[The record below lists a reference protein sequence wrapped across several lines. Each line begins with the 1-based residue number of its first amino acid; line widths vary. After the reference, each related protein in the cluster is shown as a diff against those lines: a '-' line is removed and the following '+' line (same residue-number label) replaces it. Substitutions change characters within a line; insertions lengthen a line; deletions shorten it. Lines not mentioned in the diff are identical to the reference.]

1 MMEMFQL
8 LKLMVD
14 HNASDLF
21 LSVGAPPNV
30 KVDGLTRP
38 VNTAALKPGET
49 KALAHSVMNER
60 QIRQF
65 EETMECNLSV
75 SVEGIGRFRYNMYVQ
90 KNETAMVV
98 RYIKSKIPSFDEL
111 GLPAV
116 LRELIMLKRG
126 LVLIVGSA
134 GSGKSTT
141 LASMIDYRNQNATGH
156 ILCIEDPIEF
166 MHEHKK
172 SIVDQREVG
181 IDTLSYEEALRNAMR
196 EAPDVIMI
204 GEIRDRMTMQS
215 AISYAETGH
224 LCVSTLHAN
233 NANQAIDRVINFFPE
248 DAQRQL
254 FMDLSLNLKGVMSQR
269 LIPSVQKGR
278 QALAV
283 EVMLA
288 SAYISDL
295 IQKGQ
300 IDTIK
305 SVMAKGNDEGMKTFD
320 QSLFDLYDSGKI
332 TLDEALRN
340 ADSQTD
346 LAVRVRLTG
355 KHFASGGPALGLK
368 PDDPRC

>member
-1 MMEMFQL
+1 MEMFQL

-21 LSVGAPPNV
+21 LSSGAPPNM
-30 KVDGLTRP
+30 KVDGVTRP
-38 VNTAALKPGET
+38 VNVDAFKPGEV
-49 KALAHSVMNER
+49 KALAHSIMNER
-60 QIRQF
+60 QMRAF

-90 KNETAMVV
+90 KNEVAMVV
-98 RYIKSKIPSFDEL
+98 RYIKSKIPSFEAL
-111 GLPAV
+111 GLPPV

-141 LASMIDYRNQNATGH
+141 LASMIDYRNMQATGH

-166 MHEHKK
+166 MHEHKR

-215 AISYAETGH
+215 AIAYAETGH

-233 NANQAIDRVINFFPE
+233 NANQAIERIINFFPE

-269 LIPSVQKGR
+269 LIPSVEQKR
-278 QALAV
+278 QVLAV

-300 IDTIK
+300 IDVIK
-305 SVMAKGNDEGMKTFD
+305 AAMAKSNDEGMKTFD
-320 QSLFDLYDSGKI
+320 QSLFDLYSAGKI
-332 TLDEALRN
+332 TIEEALRN

-355 KHFASGGPALGLK
+355 KNFSSSGPALGLK
-368 PDDPRC
+368 PDEPGG